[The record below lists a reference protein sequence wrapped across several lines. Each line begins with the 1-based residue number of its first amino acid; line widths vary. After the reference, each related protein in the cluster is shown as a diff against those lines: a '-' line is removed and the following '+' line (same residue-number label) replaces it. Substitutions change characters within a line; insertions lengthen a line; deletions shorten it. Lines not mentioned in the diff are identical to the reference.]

1 MEILI
6 TGGCGFIG
14 TNLVDRML
22 QQPEIDRVRT
32 LDNYVTGLRRAVQSS
47 RVQEIEGDLRNYDD
61 VLRASDGVD
70 AIVHLGALPS
80 VPRSIKDPFSTN
92 AVNINGTLN
101 VLEAARANNVGHVSV
116 ASSSSVYGANPTL
129 PKVESLATLPLSPY
143 AVTKLAT
150 EAYTNAYSTTYGLA
164 TVAFRFFNIFGPLQR
179 ADHVYAAVIPKFLAA
194 LKEDAPLTIF
204 GDGDQSRD
212 FTSIHAVT
220 DALTKSALRTVTNG
234 TPVNL
239 AFGGRTSLNTVV
251 DLLQEMHPK
260 KISVEYVERRAGD
273 VTHSQASSTLLESLL
288 PDVERPEFVEA
299 LREVYDWYMGQ

>member
-22 QQPEIDRVRT
+22 QQPEIGRVRT
-32 LDNYVTGLRRAVQSS
+32 LDNYVTGLRREVQSS

-80 VPRSIKDPFSTN
+80 VPRSIRDPFSTN

-129 PKVESLATLPLSPY
+129 PKVETLATLPLSPY

-150 EAYTNAYSTTYGLA
+150 EAYTNAYSTSYGLA
-164 TVAFRFFNIFGPLQR
+164 TVAFRFFNVFGPLQR

-194 LKEDAPLTIF
+194 LKADVPLTIF
-204 GDGDQSRD
+204 GDGEQSRD

-220 DALTKSALRTVTNG
+220 DSLTKSALRTLTND

-239 AFGGRTSLNTVV
+239 AFGSRTSLNTVV
-251 DLLQEMHPK
+251 ELLQEMHPK
-260 KISVEYVERRAGD
+260 KIIVEYVERRPGD
-273 VTHSQASSTLLESLL
+273 VSHSQASSTLLESLL
-288 PDVERPEFVEA
+288 PDVERPEFVQA